1 MHRHLFGRAGRVL
14 RDTDI
19 VLGADGGDFEITC
32 SDRDQM
38 NLDNNKFQF
47 ASTPFVRITPS

>member
-14 RDTDI
+14 RDTDM
-19 VLGADGGDFEITC
+19 VLGAERGDIEITC

-38 NLDNNKFQF
+38 NWYNNKFQF
-47 ASTPFVRITPS
+47 ASTPYVRITPS